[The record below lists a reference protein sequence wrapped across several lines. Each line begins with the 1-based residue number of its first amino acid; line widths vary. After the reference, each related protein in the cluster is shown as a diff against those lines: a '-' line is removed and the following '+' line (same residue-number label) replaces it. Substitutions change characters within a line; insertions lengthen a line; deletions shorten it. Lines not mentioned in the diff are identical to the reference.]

1 MGNSK
6 RMLNWT
12 MKIVKSFNGES
23 FTSHH
28 VTDRWGEYASVK
40 YKPNTLAVSALLRK
54 LEGRG
59 LIRKT
64 GDRTR
69 YSSISGSTEKAL
81 QYKEV

>member
-12 MKIVKSFNGES
+12 MKIVKSFRGES

-28 VTDRWGEYASVK
+28 VTDRWGDYASER
-40 YKPNTLAVSALLRK
+40 YKPNTLAISALLRK

-64 GDRTR
+64 GARRR
-69 YSSISGSTEKAL
+69 YSNFAGSTEKAL
-81 QYKEV
+81 YYKEV